1 MSYAIITTMDKCKG
15 SFQHTQMCK
24 IKIETRNGKG
34 KGKAKTIKRDLK
46 NIAAK
51 LKRQRSKS
59 FEMIIF

>member
-1 MSYAIITTMDKCKG
+1 
-15 SFQHTQMCK
+15 MCK
-24 IKIETRNGKG
+24 IKIETGNGKG